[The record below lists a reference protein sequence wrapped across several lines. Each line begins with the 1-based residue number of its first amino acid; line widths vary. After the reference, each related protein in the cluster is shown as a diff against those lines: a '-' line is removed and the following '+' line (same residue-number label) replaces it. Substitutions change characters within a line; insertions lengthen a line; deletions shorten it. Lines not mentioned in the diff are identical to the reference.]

1 MSRSPRPARL
11 LTRLLAP
18 SLALGLSLAV
28 VAVVPA
34 STATAA
40 TTAPAAS
47 PAAAPVSAPPAAD
60 PNPVTPGNF
69 TGYGFDQCLAPTQ
82 KMMNR
87 WLNHSPFQAV
97 GIYISGDSR
106 ACRSQPNL
114 TPTWISKQLK
124 KGWKLLPISLGPQ
137 ASCQPRF
144 PRYSDDFKINPKPG
158 RHGRYSKARR
168 QGIVEGTSTVA
179 DARALGLTAGS
190 TLWYDLEGF
199 NLGDTHCRESALVF
213 LSAWVDRVHALG
225 YQGGVYSSAA
235 SGIKMLDDARVQRP
249 NRFTLPD
256 AIWIARWDGVANTS
270 TSYIREDGWRPGGRV
285 KQYRG
290 GHDEVWGG
298 VRINIDSNFLDLGTG
313 SRATPERRCGGVRLG
328 FYRYDNVRPRTADG
342 RTSPADQVT
351 ALQCLLREKGLYSG
365 GLGGNYNAALRA
377 AANEWQR
384 RLGFPVRQGFSRK
397 NWMTLFAA
405 GPQPVLKFG
414 SYGPAVRRVQRALN
428 AGYPRLGL
436 RPTGTFDTRTSN
448 AVRAWQRNAGLP
460 VSGVV
465 NWASWKAL
473 KAAKR

>member
-40 TTAPAAS
+40 PGTAPAAA
-47 PAAAPVSAPPAAD
+47 PAAAPVAAPPAAD

-158 RHGRYSKARR
+158 RHGRYSLARK
-168 QGIVEGTSTVA
+168 QGKVEGSSTVV

-225 YQGGVYSSAA
+225 Y
-235 SGIKMLDDARVQRP
+235 K
-249 NRFTLPD
+249 
-256 AIWIARWDGVANTS
+256 
-270 TSYIREDGWRPGGRV
+270 GGR
-285 KQYRG
+285 
-290 GHDEVWGG
+290 
-298 VRINIDSNFLDLGTG
+298 
-313 SRATPERRCGGVRLG
+313 
-328 FYRYDNVRPRTADG
+328 
-342 RTSPADQVT
+342 
-351 ALQCLLREKGLYSG
+351 LL
-365 GLGGNYNAALRA
+365 
-377 AANEWQR
+377 QR
-384 RLGFPVRQGFSRK
+384 RLGHQDARRRPRP
-397 NWMTLFAA
+397 A
-405 GPQPVLKFG
+405 PQPLH
-414 SYGPAVRRVQRALN
+414 AARRH
-428 AGYPRLGL
+428 LG
-436 RPTGTFDTRTSN
+436 RPLGRRRQHLD
-448 AVRAWQRNAGLP
+448 
-460 VSGVV
+460 VV
-465 NWASWKAL
+465 HA
-473 KAAKR
+473 